1 MLRLAFPLGKV
12 DFVSPLVKQRTDEG
26 RPSETVVTSKSVA
39 LAAAPS
45 APSEG
50 FGFRAPPVAD
60 AARKAS
66 RCRPQVRERIAEA
79 RAENGEGAK
88 LARPKD
94 LEARLR
100 ER

>member
-1 MLRLAFPLGKV
+1 MGQKMRVNAITGRRYNPSVKPLKTERL
-12 DFVSPLVKQRTDEG
+12 DSSPC
-26 RPSETVVTSKSVA
+26 TV
-39 LAAAPS
+39 
-45 APSEG
+45 
-50 FGFRAPPVAD
+50 GFRAPPVAD
-60 AARKAS
+60 TARKAS

>member
-39 LAAAPS
+39 LAAAPL

-60 AARKAS
+60 AARRQAAA
-66 RCRPQVRERIAEA
+66 VRKCESEQPKHERLT
-79 RAENGEGAK
+79 AK
-88 LARPKD
+88 GVEQHLTAA
-94 LEARLR
+94 LL
-100 ER
+100 